1 MDPIEII
8 SRFYDNN
15 SKAFDILVKHGKDV
29 TRKALETA
37 HKVSHL
43 NPNIYFIKEAAMLHD
58 IGIYMTHAPDLGC
71 TGPHPYI
78 CHGYLG
84 RSLMDD
90 IGLPVHGLVCE
101 RHVGVGIT
109 IQDIKKQN
117 LPLPVRDMLPVSLEE
132 KIICFADKF
141 YFKSKGGSKGQLTVK
156 HIKKAVNA
164 FGNDN
169 ANRFQALLDLFNE
182 PLST

>member
-8 SRFYDNN
+8 ARFYDKN
-15 SKAFDILVKHGKDV
+15 SKAFDILINHGKDV
-29 TRKALETA
+29 TQKAL
-37 HKVSHL
+37 KVARRISHL
-43 NPNIYFIKEAAMLHD
+43 NPDINFIKEAAMLHD

-84 RSLMDD
+84 RALMDGMGFPD
-90 IGLPVHGLVCE
+90 HGLVCE
-101 RHVGVGIT
+101 RHVGVGLT
-109 IQDIKKQN
+109 MQDIKRQN
-117 LPLPVRDMLPVSLEE
+117 LPLPMRDMLPVSLEE

-141 YFKSKGGSKGQLTVK
+141 YFKSKGGSKEQRTAEN
-156 HIKKAVNA
+156 IKCEVNA

-169 ANRFQALLDLFNE
+169 VKRFQVLLDLFNE
-182 PLST
+182 PLSP